1 MRSETMV
8 EDYADALAGRVEAGG
23 PVSDCPYYTIAQAMA
38 VLGVSRPTLWR
49 WIRSG
54 KLPAYKVGPRST
66 RIKRV
71 DLEAV
76 LRRQTTSEFDQAA
89 ALLEMIFDAAPIGLG
104 FWDTELRCVRLN
116 QRLADINGFSI

>member
-1 MRSETMV
+1 MS
-8 EDYADALAGRVEAGG
+8 DASSDAPPGRAEAVG
-23 PVSDCPYYTIAQAMA
+23 PAPDGPYSTIAQAMA

-54 KLPAYKVGPRST
+54 KLPAYKAGPRST

-76 LRRQTTSEFDQAA
+76 LRRQTTSEFDQAS
-89 ALLEMIFDAAPIGLG
+89 ALLEAIFDTAPIGLA

-116 QRLADINGFSI
+116 